1 MARTTV
7 NVYEIDDTYVSS
19 SNSTSNYGRYN
30 SLSMSVTDAETYRVL
45 FRLGQSTDRTKYG
58 SKKLIHA
65 SVKMYIESFF
75 NGVAPVGNI
84 AIFAP
89 LEDWSEYTVTYAD
102 RPKSLFKT
110 NAFDESITF
119 STGWIEIPLDAFLN
133 NVTDFIKYG
142 IAVVGVPDGATGIM
156 YITSTAASSSNAPYF
171 VLVYADAPELPAQT
185 YPINGDVVGN
195 TGAGTV
201 RFTWDYHPSPV
212 SLYAQKS
219 YKLQISTDG
228 IAWTDYAGTTAN
240 PYADIAATSI
250 PSGYFY
256 WRVQTIDADD
266 VPSDFSDTQLCYG
279 GSAPAAPNITTS
291 IFDKAKPR
299 LAWTASFTQTAYQV
313 KVVSGSDTI
322 IDTAAATAD
331 QYFDFP
337 VTVTSGSA
345 YTVQVRAKNT
355 DGIYSEWATASISAS
370 FTAPAKPT
378 FVTVKKNNSIEITV
392 TNSDTV
398 TRNDVY
404 RSDNEEW
411 VCIGSTDEDGIY
423 LDWSVPT
430 GSVIY
435 KVVAVSDA
443 GETESEEA
451 TTSFAL
457 THGVLTCVD
466 YPSLEVS
473 VDYNTSWSRG
483 GEYGTELMQFAGRE
497 KPVAE
502 FDEHASRNLSLDFE
516 TDDVSLFATLE
527 EAMAAKCTM
536 LYRDARIKLYGVCS
550 NISCSNDEYNTVYGI
565 SFVLSEIE
573 HDEAVSAE

>member
-7 NVYEIDDTYVSS
+7 NIFRVADTHIRSDSS
-19 SNSTSNYGRYN
+19 TTNYGRASVLYLGYN
-30 SLSMSVTDAETYRVL
+30 SSSLYRLLIRPLVFPTVPAGKKVVALSYKFYVYNTPALNANIGIFEVL
-45 FRLGQSTDRTKYG
+45 S
-58 SKKLIHA
+58 
-65 SVKMYIESFF
+65 E
-75 NGVAPVGNI
+75 
-84 AIFAP
+84 
-89 LEDWSEYTVTYAD
+89 WSEYGVTYANQ
-102 RPKSLFKT
+102 PKSLFKEK
-110 NAFDESITF
+110 AFSAATTF
-119 STGWIEIPLDAFLN
+119 STGWVEIPLNYFVDNIDSL
-133 NVTDFIKYG
+133 IKC
-142 IAVVGVPDGATGIM
+142 GVMLGDIDRTVDGLLYM
-156 YITSTAASSSNAPYF
+156 DSSENTEALQAPYF
-171 VLVYADAPELPAQT
+171 TLTYADAPELPTQT

-228 IAWTDYAGTTAN
+228 ITWTDYTGTTAN

-256 WRVQTIDADD
+256 WRVQAVDADD

-299 LAWTASFTQTAYQV
+299 LVWTTAFTQTAYQV
-313 KVVSGSDTI
+313 KVISGSDTI
-322 IDTAAATAD
+322 IDTSAATAD
-331 QYFDFP
+331 QYLDFP
-337 VTVTSGSA
+337 VSVASGSA

-355 DGIYSEWATASISAS
+355 YGIYSEWASASISAS
-370 FTAPAKPT
+370 FTAPVKPT

-404 RSDNEEW
+404 RSENEEW

-423 LDWSVPT
+423 LDWSAPT
-430 GSVIY
+430 GSVTY
-435 KVVAVSDA
+435 KVIAVSDA
-443 GETESEEA
+443 GETESDEA
-451 TTSFAL
+451 VVSFAL

-466 YPSLEVS
+466 YPNLEVS

-483 GEYGTELMQFAGRE
+483 GEYGAELMQFAGRE
-497 KPVAE
+497 KPIAE
-502 FDEHASRNLSLDFE
+502 FDEHASRNISLDFE
-516 TDDVSLFATLE
+516 TKDASLFAALE
-527 EAMAAKCTM
+527 EAMTAKCTM

-550 NISCSNDEYNTVYGI
+550 NVSCTNDEYGLVYGI

-573 HDEAVSAE
+573 HSEAVSTE